1 MAKGGE
7 EVPASVVV
15 QTPLGKIDI
24 NNVSGAAK
32 RRLIMEGKVSPDKF
46 VTPDN
51 MPGKKLAAMRAK
63 NKTNLGI
70 GDVGQF
76 KVGELVEFRK
86 KVSQI
91 VEVNPKKGV
100 KISKGK
106 GEVSKWIPFN
116 RIKPVT
122 PDEED

>member
-1 MAKGGE
+1 MAKE
-7 EVPASVVV
+7 EEAPASVVV

-32 RRLIMEGKVSPDKF
+32 RRLIMEGKVNPDKF

-51 MPGKKLAAMRAK
+51 MPGKKLAALRAK
-63 NKTNLGI
+63 NKVNLGI
-70 GDVGQF
+70 KEVSDF
-76 KVGELVEFRK
+76 KVGDLVEFRK
-86 KVSQI
+86 RVSPI

-106 GEVSKWIPFN
+106 DEISKWIPFN
-116 RIKPVT
+116 RLKPVT